1 MAVLVTSLS
10 ELSNSVKARL
20 WKNWNRTNHTL
31 EISDRLCLFQL
42 KHPPTTTTLHIYL
55 SGREG
60 AGSRSQRWRKGNN
73 TEAALCMCRAT
84 CRVMSV
90 RSHISALEVKKEK
103 ERGRKREEKDSWK
116 WKERNFQHSCR
127 KLCDLWTATVFLLVD
142 LEFTQELGSLCKL
155 PWRPIPFYHHLL
167 ARWPW
172 TRFWAL
178 VSSPARGNNDTS
190 LLGLCW
196 ELNETIHRNL

>member
-31 EISDRLCLFQL
+31 EISDKLCLFQL

-73 TEAALCMCRAT
+73 TEAALCTCHAT

-103 ERGRKREEKDSWK
+103 ERGRKKTHGNEKREILNILAGNSVTSGQRLCFSW
-116 WKERNFQHSCR
+116 W
-127 KLCDLWTATVFLLVD
+127 
-142 LEFTQELGSLCKL
+142 
-155 PWRPIPFYHHLL
+155 I
-167 ARWPW
+167 
-172 TRFWAL
+172 
-178 VSSPARGNNDTS
+178 
-190 LLGLCW
+190 
-196 ELNETIHRNL
+196 LNLHRN